1 MVCCRTCSGSQGQRH
16 LKNNEH
22 RHGERKE
29 PPKFASRSKVGVT
42 KGPLPEERGVDTAKE
57 DTSDDDEAMAAK
69 EIKRKTRRGR
79 SGDAQRRAP

>member
-1 MVCCRTCSGSQGQRH
+1 MERGR
-16 LKNNEH
+16 NH
-22 RHGERKE
+22 RNSFH
-29 PPKFASRSKVGVT
+29 AQT